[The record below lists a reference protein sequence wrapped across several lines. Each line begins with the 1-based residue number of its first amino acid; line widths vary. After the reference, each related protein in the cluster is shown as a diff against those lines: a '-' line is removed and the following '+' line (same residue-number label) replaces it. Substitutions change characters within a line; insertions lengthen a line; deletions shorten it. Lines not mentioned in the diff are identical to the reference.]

1 MSTSSDMQSLMNR
14 YGIVGRNEALR
25 EALATAVL
33 VAPTDLSVLIQ
44 GESGVG
50 KEVIPRIIHDHSQ
63 RRGKTYIAINCGA
76 IPEGTIDSELFGHEK
91 GAFTSAIGEHEG
103 FFGAADGGTLFLDEV
118 GELPLSTQARLL
130 RVLETGEYLRVGSST
145 PRKTNVR
152 IVAATNVDI
161 PTAIKQGRFR
171 EDLYYRL
178 STINIQIPP
187 LRKRQGD
194 AVLLFK
200 KFALDTASRY
210 NIPEPIRLTPEAEAV
225 VNSYKWPGNIRQL
238 RNITEQLS
246 ILSESRSVTPEMLAK
261 LGITPNSDDDTGI
274 ATVGG
279 STSGGQHDYE
289 QEIKILAHAVFEL
302 RSEVQELKEKLT
314 FQLPKRLSTTTH
326 STSET
331 WRNATSCLP
340 SNAITTSANSL
351 QKSLAS
357 AREHFTER
365 LKPMESMNRRRPL
378 LLLLLA
384 VFVTTCTVSYRFN
397 GASID
402 YTTTKTI
409 QIDNFPIRSAYVW
422 APMQSIFQNR
432 ITEVYL
438 NQTKLRQVK
447 KNGDLQ
453 LAGEIVAFDQ
463 FNKSISSEGYSSQ
476 VQLKMTVNVRF
487 VNNKKHTDDFERQ
500 FTATSEFDASQQL
513 NAVQEELVTQMTKDI
528 VDQIFNATVANW

>member
-50 KEVIPRIIHDHSQ
+50 KEAIPRIIHDHSQ

-145 PRKTNVR
+145 PRK
-152 IVAATNVDI
+152 TNVDI

-274 ATVGG
+274 ATIGG

-302 RSEVQELKEKLT
+302 RSEVQELKEKL
-314 FQLPKRLSTTTH
+314 QGHNWHEAPASTTLPVPVSQQKKVQHTQPEDLDI
-326 STSET
+326 STAEEIVDDDT
-331 WRNATSCLP
+331 LNIGDMEKRN
-340 SNAITTSANSL
+340 I
-351 QKSLAS
+351 
-357 AREHFTER
+357 
-365 LKPMESMNRRRPL
+365 
-378 LLLLLA
+378 LLA
-384 VFVTTCTVSYRFN
+384 LQRNHYKR
-397 GASID
+397 
-402 YTTTKTI
+402 
-409 QIDNFPIRSAYVW
+409 
-422 APMQSIFQNR
+422 
-432 ITEVYL
+432 
-438 NQTKLRQVK
+438 KL
-447 KNGDLQ
+447 
-453 LAGEIVAFDQ
+453 AA
-463 FNKSISSEGYSSQ
+463 
-476 VQLKMTVNVRF
+476 
-487 VNNKKHTDDFERQ
+487 
-500 FTATSEFDASQQL
+500 
-513 NAVQEELVTQMTKDI
+513 EELGISERTLYRKIKAYGIDE
-528 VDQIFNATVANW
+528 

>member
-1 MSTSSDMQSLMNR
+1 M
-14 YGIVGRNEALR
+14 
-25 EALATAVL
+25 
-33 VAPTDLSVLIQ
+33 
-44 GESGVG
+44 
-50 KEVIPRIIHDHSQ
+50 
-63 RRGKTYIAINCGA
+63 
-76 IPEGTIDSELFGHEK
+76 
-91 GAFTSAIGEHEG
+91 
-103 FFGAADGGTLFLDEV
+103 

-302 RSEVQELKEKLT
+302 RSDVQELKEKL
-314 FQLPKRLSTTTH
+314 QGHNWHEAPASTTLPVPVSQQKKVQHTQPEELDI
-326 STSET
+326 STAEEIVDDDT
-331 WRNATSCLP
+331 LNIGDMEKRN
-340 SNAITTSANSL
+340 I
-351 QKSLAS
+351 
-357 AREHFTER
+357 
-365 LKPMESMNRRRPL
+365 
-378 LLLLLA
+378 LLA
-384 VFVTTCTVSYRFN
+384 LQRNHYKR
-397 GASID
+397 
-402 YTTTKTI
+402 
-409 QIDNFPIRSAYVW
+409 
-422 APMQSIFQNR
+422 
-432 ITEVYL
+432 
-438 NQTKLRQVK
+438 KL
-447 KNGDLQ
+447 
-453 LAGEIVAFDQ
+453 AA
-463 FNKSISSEGYSSQ
+463 
-476 VQLKMTVNVRF
+476 
-487 VNNKKHTDDFERQ
+487 
-500 FTATSEFDASQQL
+500 
-513 NAVQEELVTQMTKDI
+513 EELGISERTLYRKIKAYGIDE
-528 VDQIFNATVANW
+528 

>member
-103 FFGAADGGTLFLDEV
+103 FFGAANGATLFLDEV

-130 RVLETGEYLRVGSST
+130 RVLETGEYPRVGSST

-302 RSEVQELKEKLT
+302 RSEVQELKEKL
-314 FQLPKRLSTTTH
+314 QGHNWHEAPASTTLPVPVSQQKKVQHTQPDDLDIP
-326 STSET
+326 TAEEIVDDDT
-331 WRNATSCLP
+331 LNIGDMEKRN
-340 SNAITTSANSL
+340 I
-351 QKSLAS
+351 
-357 AREHFTER
+357 
-365 LKPMESMNRRRPL
+365 
-378 LLLLLA
+378 LLA
-384 VFVTTCTVSYRFN
+384 LQRNHYKR
-397 GASID
+397 
-402 YTTTKTI
+402 
-409 QIDNFPIRSAYVW
+409 
-422 APMQSIFQNR
+422 
-432 ITEVYL
+432 
-438 NQTKLRQVK
+438 KL
-447 KNGDLQ
+447 
-453 LAGEIVAFDQ
+453 AA
-463 FNKSISSEGYSSQ
+463 
-476 VQLKMTVNVRF
+476 
-487 VNNKKHTDDFERQ
+487 
-500 FTATSEFDASQQL
+500 
-513 NAVQEELVTQMTKDI
+513 EELGISERTLYRKIKAYGIDE
-528 VDQIFNATVANW
+528 

>member
-1 MSTSSDMQSLMNR
+1 MQSLMNR

-103 FFGAADGGTLFLDEV
+103 FFGAANGGTLFLDEV

-161 PTAIKQGRFR
+161 PTAIKQGQFR

-210 NIPEPIRLTPEAEAV
+210 NIPEPIRLTPEAETV

-302 RSEVQELKEKLT
+302 RSDVQELKEKL
-314 FQLPKRLSTTTH
+314 QGHNWHEAPASTTLPVPVSQQKKVQHTQPEELDI
-326 STSET
+326 STAEEIVDDDT
-331 WRNATSCLP
+331 LNIGDMEKRN
-340 SNAITTSANSL
+340 I
-351 QKSLAS
+351 
-357 AREHFTER
+357 
-365 LKPMESMNRRRPL
+365 
-378 LLLLLA
+378 LLA
-384 VFVTTCTVSYRFN
+384 LQRNHYKR
-397 GASID
+397 
-402 YTTTKTI
+402 
-409 QIDNFPIRSAYVW
+409 
-422 APMQSIFQNR
+422 
-432 ITEVYL
+432 
-438 NQTKLRQVK
+438 KL
-447 KNGDLQ
+447 
-453 LAGEIVAFDQ
+453 AA
-463 FNKSISSEGYSSQ
+463 
-476 VQLKMTVNVRF
+476 
-487 VNNKKHTDDFERQ
+487 
-500 FTATSEFDASQQL
+500 
-513 NAVQEELVTQMTKDI
+513 EELGISERTLYRKIKAYGIDE
-528 VDQIFNATVANW
+528 

>member
-14 YGIVGRNEALR
+14 YGIVGRNEVLR

-50 KEVIPRIIHDHSQ
+50 KEVIPRIIHDHSK

-200 KFALDTASRY
+200 KFALDTANRY
-210 NIPEPIRLTPEAEAV
+210 GIPEPIRLTPEAEEV

-246 ILSESRSVTPEMLAK
+246 ILSESRSITPEMLDK

-274 ATVGG
+274 ATIGG
-279 STSGGQHDYE
+279 SSSNSQHDYE

-302 RSEVQELKEKLT
+302 RSEVQELKEKL
-314 FQLPKRLSTTTH
+314 QGHNWHEAPASTTLPVPV
-326 STSET
+326 STQKKTQQTQPEELDIPT
-331 WRNATSCLP
+331 AEEIVDDDTLNIGDMEKRN
-340 SNAITTSANSL
+340 I
-351 QKSLAS
+351 
-357 AREHFTER
+357 
-365 LKPMESMNRRRPL
+365 
-378 LLLLLA
+378 LLA
-384 VFVTTCTVSYRFN
+384 LQRNHYKR
-397 GASID
+397 
-402 YTTTKTI
+402 
-409 QIDNFPIRSAYVW
+409 
-422 APMQSIFQNR
+422 
-432 ITEVYL
+432 
-438 NQTKLRQVK
+438 KL
-447 KNGDLQ
+447 
-453 LAGEIVAFDQ
+453 AA
-463 FNKSISSEGYSSQ
+463 
-476 VQLKMTVNVRF
+476 
-487 VNNKKHTDDFERQ
+487 
-500 FTATSEFDASQQL
+500 
-513 NAVQEELVTQMTKDI
+513 EELGISERTLYRKIKAYGIDE
-528 VDQIFNATVANW
+528 